1 MKFSLF
7 PEDPKFFDLFQQQAD
22 LIVVMCK
29 RFREL
34 ADDWRD
40 VETKYAGIDEV
51 ENQGDDLF
59 HDLTARLA
67 RTFVTPIDRE
77 DIHMI
82 GSHMDDILDLVQ
94 KCTQRMRWF
103 GVEGTRPALA
113 EMARIMESCADVLQ
127 QGIKRLPTFTDI
139 ADLRDKMHEFET
151 QGDDVSRKAVADLF
165 KGCQEVPD
173 VVALIKWKEILE
185 NVEDA
190 VDRFEDVF
198 DVVEG
203 VIIKHA

>member
-1 MKFSLF
+1 MKLSLF
-7 PEDPKFFDLFQQQAD
+7 PEDPKFFDLFQRQAD
-22 LIVVMCK
+22 LIVVMCE
-29 RFREL
+29 RFQALANDLSERE
-34 ADDWRD
+34 A
-40 VETKYAGIDEV
+40 KYAGIDEV

-59 HDLTARLA
+59 HELTSRLA

-77 DIHMI
+77 DIHLI
-82 GSHMDDILDLVQ
+82 GSRMDDILDLVQ

-103 GVEGTRPALA
+103 GVESTRPALGQMA
-113 EMARIMESCADVLQ
+113 EIMQNCAGVLQ

-139 ADLRDKMHEFET
+139 GDLRAKMHDYET

-165 KGCQEVPD
+165 KGCQEVSD

>member
-1 MKFSLF
+1 MKFNLF
-7 PEDPKFFDLFQQQAD
+7 PEDPKFYTLFQQQAE
-22 LIVVMCK
+22 LIVEICR
-29 RFREL
+29 RFQAL
-34 ADDWRD
+34 ASDLQDA
-40 VETKYAGIDEV
+40 ETKYAGIDEV
-51 ENQGDDLF
+51 ENQGDTLF
-59 HDLTARLA
+59 HELTARLA

-77 DIHMI
+77 DIHLI
-82 GSHMDDILDLVQ
+82 GSRMDDILDLVQ

-103 GVEGTRPALA
+103 GVESTRPALA
-113 EMARIMESCADVLQ
+113 EMAEIMVSCADVLQ

-139 ADLRDKMHEFET
+139 ADLRSKMHQFESR
-151 QGDDVSRKAVADLF
+151 GDDVSRQAVADLF
-165 KGCQEVPD
+165 KGCEVVGD
-173 VVALIKWKEILE
+173 VVNLIKWKEILE